1 MPKIKSA
8 LRRRLNEQRNEMF
21 SFATHPF
28 EDVEPAALAVL
39 NGTKDDH
46 LLRAALRRWWIEQ
59 VGDLPSGWEHEL
71 QDRLA
76 PFVRELEDELQA
88 SPTRPA
94 WVDHGLLTRT
104 INVLQRRYLT
114 TLRVPAALRAL
125 QSVGRLAVLGVKP

>member
-1 MPKIKSA
+1 MPEISA
-8 LRRRLNEQRNEMF
+8 SLRRRLSEQRREMF
-21 SFATHPF
+21 AFTTHPF
-28 EDVEPAALAVL
+28 EDVEPVALAALRA
-39 NGTKDDH
+39 TKDDH
-46 LLRAALRRWWIEQ
+46 LLRAALRRWWIER

-76 PFVRELEDELQA
+76 PFVRELQSELEA
-88 SPTRPA
+88 GLARPT
-94 WVDHGLLTRT
+94 WVDHGLLIRT